1 MALLTDDKFPKVQE
15 RTFKALANLDYPGL
29 YALFDLA
36 SKDFDD
42 IPFYVLNQLAQVP
55 ETQARIIVPALLN
68 DLGTTDNKKRI
79 ASLAALNRMLGM
91 VKMGGGLPILI
102 SLLQEGSLDR
112 QLVASTI
119 LAAGPVGESAL
130 LKVCNISIIV
140 IIIVLDPKNNK

>member
-1 MALLTDDKFPKVQE
+1 MLALLTDEKFPRVQE
-15 RTFKALANLDYPGL
+15 RTFKVLANLDYPGL

-42 IPFYVLNQLAQVP
+42 VPFYVLNQLAQVP
-55 ETQARIIVPALLN
+55 EIQARIIVPALLN

-79 ASLAALNRMLGM
+79 ASLAALNRTLGM
-91 VKMGGGLPILI
+91 VKMGGGLPMLI

-119 LAAGPVGESAL
+119 LGAGPVGESTL
-130 LKVCNISIIV
+130 LKVCCINV
-140 IIIVLDPKNNK
+140 IIIII